1 MNTQV
6 TITAVSTL
14 IIDRSGR
21 KVLLISSASTMC
33 VTIGGLGA
41 FFYLQTVDPATA
53 DKITFLPIACLCVF
67 IAAFSLGYGGI
78 PWLMMSEL
86 MAPEVKAISN
96 SIAGPKRGFHIEP

>member
-1 MNTQV
+1 M
-6 TITAVSTL
+6 ITAVSTL

-41 FFYLQTVDPATA
+41 FFYLQTVDPTTA
-53 DKITFLPIACLCVF
+53 AKITFLPIACLCVF

-96 SIAGPKRGFHIEP
+96 SIAGRGCPEITSLWPY